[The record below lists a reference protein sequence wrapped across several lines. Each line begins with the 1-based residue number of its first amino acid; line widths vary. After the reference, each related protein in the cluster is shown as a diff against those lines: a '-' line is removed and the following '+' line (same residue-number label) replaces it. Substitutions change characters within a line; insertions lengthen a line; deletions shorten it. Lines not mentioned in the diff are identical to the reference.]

1 MLSTILSIAG
11 SLLQSRGGQLAMVAL
26 AAWLWAST
34 STSTYWKGV
43 IAQEQAAREA
53 AYKAEIERQKQA
65 AEQIAKDAS
74 ARAEH
79 NAAIANEMQ
88 AIIDEYSKVP
98 PHVTAKVTP
107 KPDCDINSD
116 FLGVL
121 RKLDATGHA
130 AKPSTGSARLRKARH
145 HTHRKKGR

>member
-1 MLSTILSIAG
+1 MLSTILSIVG

-26 AAWLWAST
+26 AAWFWAST

-43 IAQEQAAREA
+43 IAQEQASREA

-65 AEQIAKDAS
+65 AAEIAKAAS
-74 ARAEH
+74 ERAEH
-79 NAAIANEMQ
+79 SAAIASEMQ
-88 AIIDEYSKVP
+88 AIIDEYAKVP
-98 PHVTAKVTP
+98 SHVAAKVTP

-121 RKLDATGHA
+121 RKLDTTGGK
-130 AKPSTGSARLRKARH
+130 AKPSTGSARLRKARRAP
-145 HTHRKKGR
+145 HR

>member
-26 AAWLWAST
+26 AAWFWAST

-53 AYKAEIERQKQA
+53 AYKAEIARQEQA
-65 AEQIAKDAS
+65 AKEIAANAT

-79 NAAIANEMQ
+79 SAAIAAEMQ
-88 AIIDEYSKVP
+88 SIIDEYAKAPS
-98 PHVTAKVTP
+98 HVTAKVTP

-121 RKLDATGHA
+121 RKLDTTSGK
-130 AKPSTGSARLRKARH
+130 AKPSTGSARLRKARR
-145 HTHRKKGR
+145 TPHR